1 MAGFDLSLLL
11 SLPMVFHSAWIFF
24 DGASRT
30 LPAHAGHGGGRAG
43 WLYSLAGPL
52 TGGSEVF
59 FPRGRPQ
66 RTDLPRSAR
75 TNMPR

>member
-11 SLPMVFHSAWIFF
+11 SLPMVFHSAWICF
-24 DGASRT
+24 DGASHT
-30 LPAHAGHGGGRAG
+30 LLAHAGHGGGGGRAG

-59 FPRGRPQ
+59 SPTGTPRTYG
-66 RTDLPRSAR
+66 SEVS
-75 TNMPR
+75 